1 MNKKVVLDIVPYFEY
16 YDEVR
21 GVRDGVENRT
31 RHIAQAIVK
40 DLSTDKY
47 LSLKWKIDNSVSF
60 VAWGVEEWETVLDCM
75 IREIHEETGYTDVKF
90 IKHLGKYQAYFYH
103 PLKWHNQHS
112 FGEVLYFVL
121 WSYKQDTLEVEELE
135 KHEPLRMAKE
145 EFLAISNEPVNDY
158 FIGVLEGN
166 IPQHRVRVNGSNK
179 KISKKA
185 LFFHG
190 RGNTN
195 DDCSCLSGLQKS
207 MYDMWYAIEYNTHDY
222 EKTSAVD
229 IYSPDA
235 HAAVVV
241 WHSTGGYLALKYAET
256 HKVDTLIIIAP
267 GISASHMPEYFKDM
281 ATKDFGE
288 IWFTTYQE
296 FHKADI
302 LHDNVKNNCRR
313 IIFVFGRKDH
323 IIRSEIVEYYKDIYV
338 DKAEIIMLD
347 RGHMWSLEEWA
358 NDIIEINKLILD

>member
-1 MNKKVVLDIVPYFEY
+1 MSKVVWDIVPYFEY

-21 GVRDGVENRT
+21 GVKDGVENRT

-60 VAWGVEEWETVLDCM
+60 VAGWVEEWEAVVDSM
-75 IREIHEETGYTDVKF
+75 IREIHEETGYTDVKY

-121 WSYKQDTLEVEELE
+121 WSHEHDLLEPAELE
-135 KHEPLRMAKE
+135 KHEPLRMTKD
-145 EFLAISNEPVNDY
+145 EFLVISNEPVNDY
-158 FIGVLEGN
+158 FIWVLENN
-166 IPQHRVRVNGSNK
+166 IPVHRVRVKSSNN

-195 DDCSCLSGLQKS
+195 DDCSCLSWLQKT
-207 MYDMWYAIEYNTHDY
+207 MYDLWYAIEYTTHDY
-222 EKTSAVD
+222 EKTLAVN

-235 HAAVVV
+235 HASVVV
-241 WHSTGGYLALKYAET
+241 WHSTGGYLALKYAEN
-256 HKVDTLIIIAP
+256 HSVDTLIIIAP
-267 GISASHMPEYFKDM
+267 GISRTHMPEYFKKM
-281 ATKDFGE
+281 ATRDFGE

-302 LHDNVKNNCRR
+302 QHENVKSNCRR
-313 IIFVFGRKDH
+313 IIFVFGTNDRIIKDG
-323 IIRSEIVEYYKDIYV
+323 IVEYYNNIYA
-338 DKAEIIMLD
+338 DKAEIIMLN

-358 NDIIEINKLILD
+358 DNIPEINKLILD